1 VDLQEIRAVADANLR
16 KSVHARQASF
26 ADYDRIAVLETR
38 NGLSAKSPEEWKH
51 LWLDNPAYRAVGG
64 QLPIGWVLEDQDGE
78 IVGSFG
84 NIPLLF
90 EFRGH
95 PLIAASG
102 RSWVVDPKYR
112 GYAILPLNY
121 FLNQKGVG
129 LYLNATANAQAS
141 EAFSVF
147 QASRVP
153 VGKWDESIFWITAY
167 RGFVQSSLSKK
178 SARIPEIVSYPTS
191 AALFLLDTLIGK
203 NRRQIAAP
211 LNVSICDTFDTRF
224 DTFWEQLRSS
234 TPRLLTVRSCEVL
247 NWHFKYAL
255 QRKELL
261 ILTAGGNSSIEAYAI
276 FGRQDNVTIG
286 LKRMRLVD
294 FQCVCASAANVF
306 LLMLASALQRCS
318 EDGVHILE
326 ITGISPEQEAAV
338 RQFRPYRR
346 KLDGWRYLY
355 KTNDPQLAELLK
367 NPSVWGPTCYDGDA
381 SL

>member
-1 VDLQEIRAVADANLR
+1 MGYANLR
-16 KSVHARQASF
+16 KPVQAREASF
-26 ADYDRIAVLETR
+26 ADYDRIALLETR
-38 NGLSAKSPEEWKH
+38 NGLLAKSAEEWKH

-64 QLPIGWVLEDQDGE
+64 QFPIGWILEDQDGK

-95 PLIAASG
+95 PLIATSG

-121 FLNQKGVG
+121 FLNQEGVG
-129 LYLNATANAQAS
+129 LYLNTTANAEAS
-141 EAFSVF
+141 EAFSAF

-167 RGFVQSSLSKK
+167 RGFVQSSLSRK
-178 SARIPEIVSYPTS
+178 SAPMPEVVSYPTS
-191 AALFLLDTLIGK
+191 AVLFLLDRLMGRNRCKIGT
-203 NRRQIAAP
+203 P
-211 LNVSICDTFDTRF
+211 LNVSICDAFDRRF
-224 DTFWEQLRSS
+224 DTFWERLQSS

-255 QRKELL
+255 QGKELL
-261 ILTAGGNSSIEAYAI
+261 ILTAGGDGNIEAYAI

-306 LLMLASALQRCS
+306 VLMLARALQCCS
-318 EDGVHILE
+318 QDGIHMLE
-326 ITGISPEQEAAV
+326 ITGISPEQDAAV
-338 RQFRPYRR
+338 QQLRPYRR

-367 NPSVWGPTCYDGDA
+367 NPYVWGPTCYDGDA